1 MKKIFYLLLL
11 SFFVFSCNDDCTIE
25 EKEVSSGNPAVWDR
39 NPNSPFF
46 NETIFSVRVYRE
58 ARVESGKT
66 CKGSTC
72 LRTTSMIVTNLCPKD
87 IEITLALVG
96 KGDFTYSIK
105 KGAEMSIS
113 PLPDYCLKN
122 DWGDVKEI
130 KYK

>member
-11 SFFVFSCNDDCTIE
+11 SFFAFSCNDDCASEI
-25 EKEVSSGNPAVWDR
+25 KELQTGNPAVWDK

-46 NETIFSVRVYRE
+46 NETIFSVRVNFN
-58 ARVESGKT
+58 AKVESGEACKSTT
-66 CKGSTC
+66 CIGPI
-72 LRTTSMIVTNLCPKD
+72 SMIVTNLCPKD

-105 KGAEMSIS
+105 KGAEISIT